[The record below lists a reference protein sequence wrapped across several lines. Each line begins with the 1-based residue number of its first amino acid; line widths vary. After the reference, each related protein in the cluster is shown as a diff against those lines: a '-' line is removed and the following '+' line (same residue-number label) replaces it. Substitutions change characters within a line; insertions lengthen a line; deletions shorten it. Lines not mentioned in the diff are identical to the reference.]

1 MSTASELREL
11 ADDELRQKLA
21 ENKDELF
28 NLRFQIVTG
37 QLDDPRR
44 IKVVKREIA
53 RILTVM
59 REREIA
65 AARAGVTVGDD
76 AAAEE

>member
-1 MSTASELREL
+1 MSTATELREL
-11 ADDELRQKLA
+11 PDDELRQALTESK
-21 ENKDELF
+21 EELF
-28 NLRFQIVTG
+28 NLRFQVVTG

-44 IKVVKREIA
+44 IKTVKREIA

-65 AARAGVTVGDD
+65 AARDTEA
-76 AAAEE
+76 

>member
-1 MSTASELREL
+1 MMTATELREL
-11 ADDELRQKLA
+11 PDDELRQKLD
-21 ENKDELF
+21 EGKEELF

-44 IKVVKREIA
+44 IKQVKREIA

-65 AARAGVTVGDD
+65 ASRE
-76 AAAEE
+76 AEA

>member
-1 MSTASELREL
+1 MNTASELREL
-11 ADDELRQKLA
+11 ADDELNQKLA
-21 ENKDELF
+21 ENKEELF

-44 IKVVKREIA
+44 IKQVKRELA
-53 RILTVM
+53 RVLTVM

-65 AARAGVTVGDD
+65 VASDARGSDR
-76 AAAEE
+76 

>member
-11 ADDELRQKLA
+11 ADDELNQQLA
-21 ENKDELF
+21 EHKEELF

-44 IKVVKREIA
+44 IKTVKREIA
-53 RILTVM
+53 RILTVQ
-59 REREIA
+59 REREMA
-65 AARAGVTVGDD
+65 AARAADQ
-76 AAAEE
+76 A

>member
-1 MSTASELREL
+1 MMTAAELREL
-11 ADDELRQKLA
+11 PGRRAASEVGGGK
-21 ENKDELF
+21 EELF

-44 IKVVKREIA
+44 IKQVKREIA
-53 RILTVM
+53 RVLTVM

-65 AARAGVTVGDD
+65 AAREIEA
-76 AAAEE
+76 

>member
-11 ADDELRQKLA
+11 ADDELNQQLA
-21 ENKDELF
+21 EHKEELF

-44 IKVVKREIA
+44 IKTVKREIA
-53 RILTVM
+53 RILTVQ
-59 REREIA
+59 REREMA
-65 AARAGVTVGDD
+65 AARAADQQ
-76 AAAEE
+76 A

>member
-1 MSTASELREL
+1 MNTASELREL
-11 ADDELRQKLA
+11 ADDELNQRLS
-21 ENKDELF
+21 ENKEELF

-44 IKVVKREIA
+44 IRVVKTQIA
-53 RILTVM
+53 RVMTVM

-65 AARAGVTVGDD
+65 AERASATT
-76 AAAEE
+76 EE

>member
-1 MSTASELREL
+1 MMTATELREL
-11 ADDELRQKLA
+11 PDDELRQKLA
-21 ENKDELF
+21 EGKEELF

-44 IKVVKREIA
+44 IKQVKREIA
-53 RILTVM
+53 RVLTVM

-65 AARAGVTVGDD
+65 LTSD
-76 AAAEE
+76 AETTR

>member
-1 MSTASELREL
+1 M
-11 ADDELRQKLA
+11 RQKLS
-21 ENKDELF
+21 EGKEELF

-44 IKVVKREIA
+44 IKQVKREIA
-53 RILTVM
+53 RVLTIV

-65 AARAGVTVGDD
+65 AAREVEA
-76 AAAEE
+76 

>member
-1 MSTASELREL
+1 MSTATELREL
-11 ADDELRQKLA
+11 PDDELRQALT
-21 ENKDELF
+21 ENKEELF
-28 NLRFQIVTG
+28 NLRFQVVTG

-44 IKVVKREIA
+44 INTVKREIA

-65 AARAGVTVGDD
+65 AARDTEA
-76 AAAEE
+76 

>member
-1 MSTASELREL
+1 MSTATELREMP
-11 ADDELRQKLA
+11 DDELRQKLD
-21 ENKDELF
+21 EGKEELF

-44 IKVVKREIA
+44 IKQIKREIA

-65 AARAGVTVGDD
+65 AASRDTASSDTE
-76 AAAEE
+76 A

>member
-1 MSTASELREL
+1 MMTATELREL
-11 ADDELRQKLA
+11 PDDELRQKLA
-21 ENKDELF
+21 EGKEELF

-44 IKVVKREIA
+44 IKQVKREIA
-53 RILTVM
+53 RVLTVM

-65 AARAGVTVGDD
+65 AAREIEA
-76 AAAEE
+76 